1 MPPFGTKQPFQ
12 RNATV
17 GDVAA
22 HKSEISRQLV
32 ERLFD
37 LLQDRRVE
45 AFGEPAVNRR
55 QKIAGFG
62 ACPGR
67 ATAVPCS

>member
-22 HKSEISRQLV
+22 HKSDYHVSWSSGVLTSCRTGV
-32 ERLFD
+32 SK
-37 LLQDRRVE
+37 
-45 AFGEPAVNRR
+45 PSVN
-55 QKIAGFG
+55 Q
-62 ACPGR
+62 P
-67 ATAVPCS
+67 